1 MLTRWGCSGILHSA
15 LYGVLYVHLCLLFG
29 VWVSTVVGETG
40 TVFVLLVAE
49 VLVPSLADNS
59 TKCSSVK
66 LAILVPGR

>member
-1 MLTRWGCSGILHSA
+1 MVYYMCICASCLGSGS
-15 LYGVLYVHLCLLFG
+15 LLLSG
-29 VWVSTVVGETG
+29 RQLG

-49 VLVPSLADNS
+49 VLIHSLADNS